1 MSDEIKDCPLC
12 GCENTFDPPYKC
24 YSDLA
29 VSYDICSCCGC
40 EFGLDDSEAY
50 FDEWLAS
57 GGDWLMPEEK
67 PENWKLEDQLKNIV
81 RPYSHFDRI
90 INFK

>member
-1 MSDEIKDCPLC
+1 MSDEIKDCPIC

-29 VSYDICSCCGC
+29 CSYDICLCCGC
-40 EFGLDDSEAY
+40 EFGLDDSEEY
-50 FDEWLAS
+50 FDEWLTR
-57 GGDWLMPEEK
+57 GGDWLSKKDK

-81 RPYSHFDRI
+81 RPYSHFDMIR
-90 INFK
+90 NFK